1 MRRRLLLLAGL
12 ALLLSAPAAAE
23 EPPQERSCEEICAEL
38 AAQNCEKIDS
48 MACNYYIMGCHSG
61 CAFARKIKQ
70 R

>member
-12 ALLLSAPAAAE
+12 ALLLSAPAAAQE
-23 EPPQERSCEEICAEL
+23 AREPTCDEICAEL

-61 CAFARKIKQ
+61 CSFAKKIK
-70 R
+70 RR